1 MAEFVSMKQVR
12 ASESDMEAA
21 AIIAG
26 MLSDVAGGDYPRLPN
41 GGQLPDDPG
50 YFDPDNFD
58 HLRAFFDRVSSCLD
72 DHPGSLG
79 RVVWG
84 FHTLMHS
91 NLVDPSQDYLAIHPR
106 IMRALESYG
115 VQGGQEAH

>member
-1 MAEFVSMKQVR
+1 MAEFVSMKQAR

-21 AIIAG
+21 VIIAG
-26 MLSDVAGGDYPRLPN
+26 MLSDVAGGYYPRLPN

-58 HLRAFFDRVSSCLD
+58 HLRTFYDRVSSCLD
-72 DHPGSLG
+72 NHPGSLG